1 MKFYDSSGVEIYDID
16 VDDRSYRY
24 RKVMGENELTL
35 TIKYH
40 ETLTIPVGSYADFQG
55 ERYTLY
61 RPENIKK
68 NGKRDFEYTLVLQ
81 SAQGELSKYKLR
93 NPVDKRLKF
102 TYTATPQ
109 EHLQLIV
116 TNLNQRG
123 SGWSIGTCITA
134 TQKLISYNHT
144 SLDEALRLIATE
156 FETEFQVVGKAIS
169 LGKVEYNKSEP
180 LELSFRNGLKKGIDR
195 SNYNN
200 TKAVEILFVQGG
212 EKNINP
218 ATYGSREL
226 LLPANQV
233 LTYQGR
239 TYQVDALGLSIRRTD
254 KALSTYEED
263 SIDLSHIH
271 PKRVG
276 TVSSVVAVKP
286 EDNLY
291 DFYDSSIPY
300 DLDYTAYLIAG
311 ETMTVIFQT
320 GMLAGREFDVTYK
333 HADRKFELVP
343 AEIDGQTMPNATF
356 KPSAGDTYIVFN
368 CSLPAA
374 YVRNDSTQ
382 TGASWDML
390 REAVKF
396 KYDNEDPR
404 YSFSG
409 QLDGIWSK
417 PRWLVI
423 GGKIKPGGYVLFN
436 DENIQADQVLLRIIA
451 VKDYINSPETPEV
464 ELSNITIGSTP
475 KDDLKKPEQ
484 EEVITDDKFKE
495 GQRFTKRRFRDAIE
509 TIKMLEDA
517 IDGFS
522 GSINPITIQ
531 TMSLLVGANELQFR
545 FVNSK
550 TTPAVVSKTFSYNS
564 TTKTLATSSG
574 IIQHMTLGITA
585 VKPVHTAS
593 EYRFWDI
600 ASYESPALTNAT
612 KPYYLYAR
620 CAKVGD
626 TAIFLLSETA
636 IKFDTDP
643 TYYYMLVGTLSSEFD
658 GSRSFVPLYGFTEI
672 LPGRITTDKIVST
685 SGETYIDLTKGDGKG
700 EIGGIFKFLAGSSGL
715 SNIEEFSQ
723 LADDVKAVAFL
734 SEALQGS
741 TEIAG
746 GLLLTN
752 LLMLRGFDNVVRA
765 GMSGLKDDNIF
776 LFADTVNAYQKALL
790 GTAQFILRKDGTSK
804 LGIMRI
810 NADTIGVYA
819 NGVEVMQFRTGVI
832 PSFTDLVS
840 TLDTTVNYAGGSDSF
855 SGIKDS
861 DFGLSNEITVSS
873 PIDSFTLTVTGTLF
887 ARAENSIDT
896 PNPLSVVQCTL
907 NLYKLSG
914 GSYLFDRTVDTV
926 GVISDTV
933 GNSQQSKNV
942 NTVINLSAGSYKL
955 KAGYSISTQ
964 ATDIGYVT
972 AEFISMRAR
981 GAAANECMIFGTN
994 GFARIKNGENYA
1006 YFTDAV
1012 TAFSHGTDKYLKVT
1026 SAGIEGKGGLN
1037 LPGLLAAGSVTAA
1050 GGLTTSFGKASDS
1063 GRTSTGLFTVVHS
1076 IGHSLYSVN
1085 LTLFSSGAQLTAVVT
1100 SKSDTSFSVRIVN
1113 PSNNS
1118 LTDSAFDFSC
1128 YGAN

>member
-1 MKFYDSSGVEIYDID
+1 MKIYDSSGVELYDID
-16 VDDRSYRY
+16 VEDSSYRY
-24 RKVMGENELTL
+24 RVIMGENALTL

-40 ETLTIPVGSYADFQG
+40 EPLVIPIGSYTDFQG

-68 NGKRDFEYTLVLQ
+68 HGKRNFEYTIIMQ

-102 TYTATPQ
+102 PYTATPQ

-123 SGWSIGTCITA
+123 SGWSVGSYITA
-134 TQKLISYNHT
+134 TQRLISYNHT

-156 FETEFQVVGKAIS
+156 FETEFEIVGKVIN

-180 LELSFRNGLKKGIDR
+180 LELSYQNGFKVGLDR
-195 SNYNN
+195 TNFNN
-200 TKAVEILFVQGG
+200 SKPAEILFVQGG
-212 EKNINP
+212 EKNIDP
-218 ATYGSREL
+218 SIYGGREL

-233 LTYQGR
+233 LTYEGR
-239 TYQVDALGLSIRRTD
+239 TYQVDALGLSIQRTD
-254 KALSTYEED
+254 KPLSTYEED
-263 SIDLSHIH
+263 SLDLSNIH

-276 TVSSVVAVKP
+276 TVSFVVAVDADK
-286 EDNLY
+286 NLY

-320 GMLAGREFDVTYK
+320 GMLAGREFDITYK

-356 KPSAGDTYIVFN
+356 KPAIGDTYVVFN

-382 TGASWDML
+382 TGASWDMF
-390 REAVKF
+390 REAVKYKF
-396 KYDNEDPR
+396 ENEDPR
-404 YSFSG
+404 YSFGG

-417 PRWLVI
+417 NRWLII
-423 GGKIKPGGYVLFN
+423 GGKIKPGGYVLFE
-436 DENIQADQVLLRIIA
+436 DEDIQAEQVKLRITG
-451 VKDYINSPETPEV
+451 VKDYINSPHTPEI
-464 ELSNITIGSTP
+464 ELSNITVGATA
-475 KDDLKKPEQ
+475 KDQLKKPDQ
-484 EEVITDDKFKE
+484 DEVVIEDKYKE
-495 GQRFTKRRFRDAIE
+495 GQRFTKRRFRDALE

-550 TTPAVVSKTFSYNS
+550 TTPSVVSKTFSYNS
-564 TTKTLATSSG
+564 TAKTLATPAG
-574 IIQHMTLGITA
+574 IIQHMTLGITS

-600 ASYESPALTNAT
+600 SSYESPALTNTT

-643 TYYYMLVGTLSSEFD
+643 TYYYLLVGTLSSEFE
-658 GSRSFVPLYGFTEI
+658 GTRSFVPLYGFTEI

-685 SGETYIDLTKGDGKG
+685 SGETYIDLTKGEGKG

-715 SNIEEFSQ
+715 ANIEEFQ
-723 LADDVKAVAFL
+723 ELAQDVEAVAFL

-741 TEIAG
+741 TDIAG

-752 LLMLRGFDNVVRA
+752 LLMLRGVDNVVRA
-765 GMSGLKDDNIF
+765 GMSGLANDGIF
-776 LFADTVNAYQKALL
+776 LFADTSNAYQKALQ
-790 GTAQFILRKDGTSK
+790 GIAQFILRKDGTAK
-804 LGIMRI
+804 IGIMRI

-819 NGVEVMQFRTGVI
+819 NGIEVMQFRTGVI

-840 TLDTTVNYAGGSDSF
+840 ALDTTVNYAGGSDSF

-873 PIDSFTLTVTGTLF
+873 PIDSFSLTVTGTLF
-887 ARAENSIDT
+887 ARAANSSET
-896 PNPLSVVQCTL
+896 PNPQSSVQCTL

-914 GSYLFDRTVDTV
+914 GSYLFDRMIDTV
-926 GVISDTV
+926 GVTSESV
-933 GNSQQSKNV
+933 GNTQLTKNV
-942 NTVINLSAGSYKL
+942 NTVVSLSAGSYKL
-955 KAGYSISTQ
+955 KAEYSIGTQ
-964 ATDIGYVT
+964 PTDTGYVT
-972 AEFISMRAR
+972 AEYISMRAR

-994 GFARIKNGENYA
+994 GFARIKNGTNYA
-1006 YFTDAV
+1006 YFTDTV

-1037 LPGLLAAGSVTAA
+1037 LPGLLAAGSVSSA
-1050 GGLTTSFGKASDS
+1050 GGLDVNFGKATGSS
-1063 GRTSTGLFTVVHS
+1063 RSSTGLFVINHS

-1085 LTLFSSGAQLTAVVT
+1085 LTLFNSGAQLTAVVT
-1100 SKSDTSFSVRIVN
+1100 SKSNTSFSVRIVN

>member
-1 MKFYDSSGVEIYDID
+1 MVFYDSSGIELYNIEVEDS
-16 VDDRSYRY
+16 SYRN
-24 RKVMGENELTL
+24 RVVMGENALTL
-35 TIKYH
+35 TVKYH
-40 ETLTIPVGSYADFQG
+40 EPLNLPIGAYTDFQA
-55 ERYTLY
+55 ERYTLL

-68 NGKRDFEYTLVLQ
+68 NGKRNYEYTIIMQ

-102 TYTATPQ
+102 PYTATPA
-109 EHLQLIV
+109 EHLQMII

-156 FETEFQVVGKAIS
+156 FETEFQVVGKVIS

-180 LELSFRNGLKKGIDR
+180 LELSFRNGFKKGIERRNFDN
-195 SNYNN
+195 S
-200 TKAVEILFVQGG
+200 KAVEILFVQGG

-218 ATYGSREL
+218 ATYGGREL

-233 LTYQGR
+233 LTYEGR
-239 TYQVDALGLSIRRTD
+239 TYQVDAQGMSIRRTD

-263 SIDLSHIH
+263 SLDLSNIF

-276 TVSSVVAVKP
+276 TVSAVVVVKE

-291 DFYDSSIPY
+291 DFYDSSIPG
-300 DLDYTAYLIAG
+300 DLDYMAYLIAG

-320 GMLAGREFDVTYK
+320 GMLAGREFDITYK
-333 HADRKFELVP
+333 HSERKFELVP
-343 AEIDGQTMPNATF
+343 AELDGVMMPNNTY
-356 KPSAGDTYIVFN
+356 KPVTGDTYIVFN

-382 TGASWDML
+382 TGASWDMF

-417 PRWLVI
+417 PRWLIV

-451 VKDYINSPETPEV
+451 VKDYINSPETPEI

-475 KDDLKKPEQ
+475 KDDLKKPDQ
-484 EEVITDDKFKE
+484 EEVVTDDKFKE
-495 GQRFTKRRFRDAIE
+495 GQRFTKRRFRDALE

-550 TTPAVVSKTFSYNS
+550 TTPSVVSKVFTYSS
-564 TTKTLATSSG
+564 ITKTLATSSG
-574 IIQHMTLGITA
+574 IIQHMTLGIDSI
-585 VKPVHTAS
+585 KPTRLAS

-600 ASYESPALTNAT
+600 GSYESAPLTNAT

-620 CAKVGD
+620 CTRVGD

-636 IKFDTDP
+636 IKFESDP
-643 TYYYMLVGTLSSEFD
+643 SYYYMLVGTLSSEFD

-672 LPGRITTDKIVST
+672 LPGRITTDKIVSST
-685 SGETYIDLTKGDGKG
+685 GQTYIDLTKGEGKG

-715 SNIEEFSQ
+715 SNIEEFAQ
-723 LADDVKAVAFL
+723 LAEDVEAVAFL

-752 LLMLRGFDNVVRA
+752 LLMLRGVDNVVRA

-819 NGVEVMQFRTGVI
+819 NGIEVMQFRTGVI

-840 TLDTTVNYAGGSDSF
+840 TLDTTVNYTGGSDNF

-861 DFGLSNEITVSS
+861 NFGMSNAILVEA
-873 PIDSFTLTVTGTLF
+873 PIDSFTLTVTGSLF
-887 ARAENSIDT
+887 VRAANSTET
-896 PNPLSVVQCTL
+896 PNPNSIVQCTL
-907 NLYKLSG
+907 NLYKLIG
-914 GSYLFDRTVDTV
+914 GNYLFDRMIDTIV
-926 GVISDTV
+926 VMND
-933 GNSQQSKNV
+933 QPYNV
-942 NTVINLSAGSYKL
+942 QETKAINTVINLAAGSYKVQ
-955 KAGYSISTQ
+955 AEYSITTQ
-964 ATDIGYVT
+964 ETDTGYVT
-972 AEFISMRAR
+972 AEYISMRAR

-994 GFARIKNGENYA
+994 GFARIKNGSNYA

-1037 LPGLLAAGSVTAA
+1037 LPGLLAAGSVTS
-1050 GGLTTSFGKASDS
+1050 GGGFGNGFGKASDS

-1076 IGHSLYSVN
+1076 IGHSFYGVN
-1085 LTLFSSGAQLTAVVT
+1085 LTLYNSSGQVTAVVT
-1100 SKSDTSFSVRIVN
+1100 SKSNTSFTVRIVN